1 MTSSTQIRT
10 DEDGDISKSGKLKV
24 MSREVDGEL
33 QHGKHKVTTKV
44 ASSGGGDSG
53 GGGDSYTYSIPE
65 ATGTLPDTY
74 SLPSIDIVATVNR
87 DFTTTTNGVNI
98 LTPIIYTI
106 DLYQTFVSQ
115 DGNLFDDIVI
125 SDIPTVFAT
134 YVSDTL
140 SYSRSGSGNIAT
152 NIVTYHVTSDPSSPG
167 QSWGDSTPYYI
178 YILQS
183 YKDGRQNYSKIEVQ
197 ADSGSTT
204 LYVRTGDFITTL
216 TGVENPH
223 QYIPTFWPNVRLDK
237 DPGMQQIIEIVGT
250 PTESEI
256 TIQPIFAYP
265 HFEHFGKGLAI
276 SVASRDADFFAGTT
290 NQGTWERLF
299 IEHSAFLLST
309 LNFGAPDTPHKLTPS
324 NLVPG
329 GTDLVFDGT
338 IYIYT
343 LHVDLP
349 YAYSFYDRGY
359 SSGVAIDTK
368 IYFSKTTV
376 VIPS

>member
-1 MTSSTQIRT
+1 MTSSTRIISK
-10 DEDGDISKSGKLKV
+10 DDISKSGKLKV
-24 MSREVDGEL
+24 GSRTINEL
-33 QHGKHKVTTKV
+33 TKQGMHKVTTKV

-115 DGNLFDDIVI
+115 DGNLFDGIVI

-204 LYVRTGDFITTL
+204 LYGTGDFITTL
-216 TGVENPH
+216 TGVENPD
-223 QYIPTFWPNVRLDK
+223 QYIPTYWPNVRLDK
-237 DPGMQQIIEIVGT
+237 DPGMQQNIEIVGT

-299 IEHSAFLLST
+299 IENMAFMLVNET
-309 LNFGAPDTPHKLTPS
+309 FGAPDTPPAHKLTPS

-349 YAYSFYDRGY
+349 YAFTYYDRGY
-359 SSGVAIDTK
+359 SSGVPIDTK